1 MRKGR
6 KRFIITLIIVAVIA
20 VLGFASY
27 QLFRLPDLLRSTK
40 DNSLGETEVNA
51 LVEQIREK
59 DNVKVLVAYY
69 SYSGTTRATAQRIQE
84 YTSADLFEITRQEEY
99 ENVYLGSNSEI
110 RKGTRPP
117 MGSNVQDITQYDVV
131 FVGYPVWWHATPPVI
146 NTFIESNDLKGKLV
160 IPFCT
165 SSETDIEDTMKTFL
179 DSCDGLAVYGARRFA
194 SGEDV
199 KSWIDELNIIK
210 K

>member
-20 VLGFASY
+20 VLGFAGY

-69 SYSGTTRATAQRIQE
+69 SYSGTTRATAQRI
-84 YTSADLFEITRQEEY
+84 
-99 ENVYLGSNSEI
+99 
-110 RKGTRPP
+110 
-117 MGSNVQDITQYDVV
+117 
-131 FVGYPVWWHATPPVI
+131 
-146 NTFIESNDLKGKLV
+146 
-160 IPFCT
+160 
-165 SSETDIEDTMKTFL
+165 
-179 DSCDGLAVYGARRFA
+179 
-194 SGEDV
+194 
-199 KSWIDELNIIK
+199 
-210 K
+210 